1 MQFLILTIFCL
12 RIVKR
17 IVIIG
22 GCQCTNEKEKIRIGK
37 EEKQLQALH
46 CRALVYVGVR
56 KNKK

>member
-1 MQFLILTIFCL
+1 M